1 MAGKKKVAYV
11 CSECGF
17 DTPKWQGKCPN
28 CGSWNTM
35 IEQVVSDVKS
45 NSFAAKNHTPFSV

>member
-1 MAGKKKVAYV
+1 MAGKKKVVYV
-11 CSECGF
+11 CSDCGF

-35 IEQVVSDVKS
+35 VEEVINDVK
-45 NSFAAKNHTPFSV
+45 